1 MGTSEREGERERE
14 RERGTWNF
22 LEMKNNDTCRFLL
35 FSIFSENAKRF
46 LYLSFPE
53 GLELFGKAAIALEI
67 KDLKVWV
74 RNGVGYVGPIPFLT
88 EFEASINKV

>member
-1 MGTSEREGERERE
+1 
-14 RERGTWNF
+14 
-22 LEMKNNDTCRFLL
+22 MKNNDTCRFLL